1 MNSAKL
7 DVLTISFINNMNKR
21 GPKMDP
27 CGTPHVTGR
36 ISDVQLSNDTYCM
49 QLFR

>member
-1 MNSAKL
+1 MNLVKL
-7 DVLTISFINNMNKR
+7 DVLTISFINNMNKS

-36 ISDVQLSNDTYCM
+36 MSDVKLSNET
-49 QLFR
+49 LFTVI